1 MWSSGQLPQGFPVS
15 HRCGGGGGISFT
27 VRELSFLKSMQKRSD
42 PSFFLTKTTALHH
55 GLLLGRITPASSIS
69 FRCSL
74 TSSNCGGGI
83 LRNRSLNGGVSG
95 SLRTILCSAALGVA
109 PCLVSQGK
117 RYRGPPSGGR
127 EPFLPALSA
136 THLGRTSPTCPGAS
150 PDAPPPLRWRR
161 GLVPWLR
168 RQLMTRGTKFAATIL
183 AIGVPFLI
191 SSQSLVLFLN
201 TTGTL
206 LLPVAKVA

>member
-1 MWSSGQLPQGFPVS
+1 MRGRGWE
-15 HRCGGGGGISFT
+15 SFT

-83 LRNRSLNGGVSG
+83 LWNRSLNGGVSG
-95 SLRTILCSAALGVA
+95 SLRTILCSAALVWPMSCFSRKKISWYSFRRPRAFSACSVGQSSRPDKSNLSRSKSCHSASVKVEA
-109 PCLVSQGK
+109 GC
-117 RYRGPPSGGR
+117 GPLA
-127 EPFLPALSA
+127 EMA
-136 THLGRTSPTCPGAS
+136 
-150 PDAPPPLRWRR
+150 
-161 GLVPWLR
+161 
-168 RQLMTRGTKFAATIL
+168 LMTRGTKFAATIL

-206 LLPVAKVA
+206 LLPVAKVV

>member
-1 MWSSGQLPQGFPVS
+1 MWGRGWE
-15 HRCGGGGGISFT
+15 SFT

-55 GLLLGRITPASSIS
+55 GLLPGRITPASSIS
-69 FRCSL
+69 FRWSL

-95 SLRTILCSAALGVA
+95 SLRTILCFGHLSVA
-109 PCLVSQGK
+109 HVLFLKEK
-117 RYRGPPSGGR
+117 RYRGTPSGGR
-127 EPFLPALSA
+127 EPFPPAQLA

-161 GLVPWLR
+161 GLAPWLR
-168 RQLMTRGTKFAATIL
+168 WR
-183 AIGVPFLI
+183 
-191 SSQSLVLFLN
+191 
-201 TTGTL
+201 
-206 LLPVAKVA
+206 

>member
-1 MWSSGQLPQGFPVS
+1 MRGRGWE
-15 HRCGGGGGISFT
+15 SFT

-55 GLLLGRITPASSIS
+55 GLLLGQITPASSIS

-83 LRNRSLNGGVSG
+83 LWNRSLNGGVSG
-95 SLRTILCSAALGVA
+95 SLRTILCSAALVWPMSCFSRKKISWYSFRRPRAFSACSVA
-109 PCLVSQGK
+109 VW
-117 RYRGPPSGGR
+117 
-127 EPFLPALSA
+127 A

-168 RQLMTRGTKFAATIL
+168 WR
-183 AIGVPFLI
+183 
-191 SSQSLVLFLN
+191 
-201 TTGTL
+201 
-206 LLPVAKVA
+206 

>member
-1 MWSSGQLPQGFPVS
+1 MRGRGWE
-15 HRCGGGGGISFT
+15 SFT

-55 GLLLGRITPASSIS
+55 GLLLGQITPASSIS

-83 LRNRSLNGGVSG
+83 LQNRSLNGGVSG
-95 SLRTILCSAALGVA
+95 SLRTILCSAALVWPMSCFSRKKISWYSFRRPRAFSACSVGQSSRPDKSNLSRSKSCHSASVKVEA
-109 PCLVSQGK
+109 GC
-117 RYRGPPSGGR
+117 GPLA
-127 EPFLPALSA
+127 E
-136 THLGRTSPTCPGAS
+136 
-150 PDAPPPLRWRR
+150 
-161 GLVPWLR
+161 
-168 RQLMTRGTKFAATIL
+168 TKFAATIL

>member
-1 MWSSGQLPQGFPVS
+1 MRGRGWE
-15 HRCGGGGGISFT
+15 SFT

-69 FRCSL
+69 FRWSR

-95 SLRTILCSAALGVA
+95 SLRTICVRPPLCG

-117 RYRGPPSGGR
+117 RYRGTPSGGR
-127 EPFLPALSA
+127 EPSPLALSA
-136 THLGRTSPTCPGAS
+136 TPLDRTSPTCPGAG
-150 PDAPPPLRWRR
+150 PDAPPPSRWRR
-161 GLVPWLR
+161 DLVPWL
-168 RQLMTRGTKFAATIL
+168 
-183 AIGVPFLI
+183 
-191 SSQSLVLFLN
+191 
-201 TTGTL
+201 
-206 LLPVAKVA
+206 

>member
-1 MWSSGQLPQGFPVS
+1 MRGRGWE
-15 HRCGGGGGISFT
+15 SFT

-55 GLLLGRITPASSIS
+55 GLLLGQITPASSIS
-69 FRCSL
+69 FKCSL

-95 SLRTILCSAALGVA
+95 SLRTILCSAALVWPISCFSRKKISWYSLRRPRA
-109 PCLVSQGK
+109 FSACSVSQVSRPDKSNLSRSKSCHSASVKVETGF
-117 RYRGPPSGGR
+117 GPLA
-127 EPFLPALSA
+127 EMA
-136 THLGRTSPTCPGAS
+136 
-150 PDAPPPLRWRR
+150 
-161 GLVPWLR
+161 
-168 RQLMTRGTKFAATIL
+168 LMTLGTKFVATIL